1 MRKNTFLGSAAAL
14 TIAFTMSGA
23 AWAADAQ
30 AVADAVTAQLANQGV
45 KLDIGSAANDGDD
58 IVFSDVKIT
67 PTDLE
72 TAEVGEIVLEDVEED
87 GGGYIIG
94 RIAAPA
100 FTKEKDGKKLEFGG
114 AEINDLRVPAQ
125 DEADPIRKLMLA
137 SGASVGAITV
147 SDESGQIFTM
157 KGGTMTMSPYE
168 PGGTMTYEAAISG
181 ITADMSKLPDEK
193 SRMTMAALGYET
205 LTGDMTYTGSWNTTD
220 GRMTLDDMA
229 FDIDDAAVLKMSF
242 DISGYTP
249 QFVSALQDMQKQMS
263 EGKVDQ
269 QAQGLAMLGL
279 MQQLTFNG
287 MQIRIEDASLTGKL
301 LDFFGKQQ
309 GADGNAMAQQLKGMM
324 PFMLGQLGNPEFAAN
339 VSAAVGTYLDNP
351 KSLTITAAPANPVP
365 AAQIMAAGMS
375 APQTIPDVLGVVVT
389 AND

>member
-1 MRKNTFLGSAAAL
+1 MQPQLD
-14 TIAFTMSGA
+14 
-23 AWAADAQ
+23 ADE
-30 AVADAVTAQLANQGV
+30 
-45 KLDIGSAANDGDD
+45 ID
-58 IVFSDVKIT
+58 IVI
-67 PTDLE
+67 L
-72 TAEVGEIVLEDVEED
+72 VEED
-87 GGGYIIG
+87 G
-94 RIAAPA
+94 AAADVTVEVTQEALDVDPLVQLVDA
-100 FTKEKDGKKLEFGG
+100 GN
-114 AEINDLRVPAQ
+114 AEIEHVIAPVDLLV
-125 DEADPIRKLMLA
+125 
-137 SGASVGAITV
+137 V
-147 SDESGQIFTM
+147 IFRR
-157 KGGTMTMSPYE
+157 
-168 PGGTMTYEAAISG
+168 AAIAG
-181 ITADMSKLPDEK
+181 QDDVAVQLVVNLCAEV
-193 SRMTMAALGYET
+193 RC
-205 LTGDMTYTGSWNTTD
+205 D
-220 GRMTLDDMA
+220 GARRFERA
-229 FDIDDAAVLKMSF
+229 DIDDAAVLKMSF

-339 VSAAVGTYLDNP
+339 VSSAVGTYLDNP
-351 KSLTITAAPANPVP
+351 KSLTITAAPASPVP